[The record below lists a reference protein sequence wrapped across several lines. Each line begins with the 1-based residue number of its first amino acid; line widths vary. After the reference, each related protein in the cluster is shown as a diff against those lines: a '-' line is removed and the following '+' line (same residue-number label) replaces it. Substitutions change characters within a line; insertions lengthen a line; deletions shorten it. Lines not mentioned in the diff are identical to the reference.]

1 MESPTVG
8 MMAFMRLRR
17 SNLVP
22 LYRRLAQAAFLASLL
37 FGVNINLEGA
47 HSAGVTVV
55 WQRRLKKTT

>member
-1 MESPTVG
+1 
-8 MMAFMRLRR
+8 MAFMRLRR